1 MSHACHR
8 FWKCDEILTFCSL
21 LTRCTIPCA
30 CHAKRA
36 LNVQTWSEHG
46 VLLTFWP
53 RNVLRVKNGVH
64 FFDISTPKSGP
75 SLVCFVHFDWKCASH
90 HNGVQFF
97 ISHLAN
103 WLRTRRFSEPTF
115 WPSGA
120 TNQWK
125 EHNVLR
131 LSYLFRTWIFFLL
144 RLYLFWSSFVI
155 GHLAG
160 HARHISE
167 TRGRQHRRQRI
178 TCRQVNWNLNHKST
192 QWEASHRFDLLSS
205 SLLFSSLTLPISAF
219 HLSILSE
226 VWLLNFLQFWMNLYV
241 FSCIFRHLYY

>member
-1 MSHACHR
+1 MRRDPR
-8 FWKCDEILTFCSL
+8 FAHFWQGAQSL
-21 LTRCTIPCA
+21 APATRNELWTS
-30 CHAKRA
+30 
-36 LNVQTWSEHG
+36 NVVRTWSA
-46 VLLTFWP
+46 LTFWP

-64 FFDISTPKSGP
+64 FSTSQLPKWSELG
-75 SLVCFVHFDWKCASH
+75 VFCAFDWKCASH

-120 TNQWK
+120 TTNGRTQCFATF
-125 EHNVLR
+125 
-131 LSYLFRTWIFFLL
+131 YLFRTWIFFLL

-178 TCRQVNWNLNHKST
+178 TCSRSIGTWITRAHNGKHPIG
-192 QWEASHRFDLLSS
+192 FDLLSS
-205 SLLFSSLTLPISAF
+205 SLLFSDSSISAF

-226 VWLLNFLQFWMNLYV
+226 VWLLNFLQYWMNLYV
-241 FSCIFRHLYY
+241 CSCIFRHLYY